1 MIRIFCLNDYVFF
14 CSKRG
19 KQKAG
24 LLSIFYRWI
33 NCCFDDETCKLAKE
47 PRHLEPGEKA
57 VESDTKSEKDPDRD
71 SPMSNANF
79 ISCPENCRGLDGR
92 EDGDDQNENRVR
104 DRHQA

>member
-1 MIRIFCLNDYVFF
+1 MFLSFLVQ
-14 CSKRG
+14 RG

-24 LLSIFYRWI
+24 LPSTFYRWI
-33 NCCFDDETCKLAKE
+33 ICCFDDETCKVAKE
-47 PRHLEPGEKA
+47 PRNLEPGEKA

-92 EDGDDQNENRVR
+92 EDGDDQNGNRVR

>member
-92 EDGDDQNENRVR
+92 EDGDNQKRSKWEWW
-104 DRHQA
+104 